1 MPFLENNSML
11 FYECRPFRWLF
22 IHQEISMESPVIF
35 DSVRILQYF
44 LRKFSLIKEDILLQH
59 TCKSRIFREVL
70 RDQRLA
76 EPRFRDMS
84 GTVAFRGVL
93 SQQDLFDPGVYRESA
108 DMMQAEEADAVGD
121 LDADSIAG
129 EKSFHGVRIVHP
141 LQAVKIQFSGADVLA
156 GPLDVLGAV
165 AEL

>member
-1 MPFLENNSML
+1 
-11 FYECRPFRWLF
+11 
-22 IHQEISMESPVIF
+22 MESPVIF

-93 SQQDLFDPGVYRESA
+93 PQQDLFDPGVHRESA
-108 DMMQAEEADAVGD
+108 DMVKAEETDAVGM
-121 LDADSIAG
+121 LEADSVAG
-129 EKSFHGVRIVHP
+129 EVLFVGVSLVLP
-141 LQAVKIQFSGADVLA
+141 SQAVKIQLSGADVLA

-165 AEL
+165 AEF

>member
-1 MPFLENNSML
+1 
-11 FYECRPFRWLF
+11 
-22 IHQEISMESPVIF
+22 MESPVIF

-93 SQQDLFDPGVYRESA
+93 PQQDLFDPGVHREST
-108 DMMQAEEADAVGD
+108 DMVKAEEADAVGN

-129 EKSFHGVRIVHP
+129 KKSFHGVRIVHP
-141 LQAVKIQFSGADVLA
+141 SQAV
-156 GPLDVLGAV
+156 
-165 AEL
+165 

>member
-1 MPFLENNSML
+1 
-11 FYECRPFRWLF
+11 
-22 IHQEISMESPVIF
+22 MESPVIF

-93 SQQDLFDPGVYRESA
+93 PQQDLFDPGVHRESA

-129 EKSFHGVRIVHP
+129 KKSFHGVSVIQFH
-141 LQAVKIQFSGADVLA
+141 QAVKIQLTGADILA
-156 GPLDVLGAV
+156 GLLDIFCAV
-165 AEL
+165 AKL

>member
-1 MPFLENNSML
+1 
-11 FYECRPFRWLF
+11 
-22 IHQEISMESPVIF
+22 MESPVIF

-93 SQQDLFDPGVYRESA
+93 PQQDLFDPGVHREST
-108 DMMQAEEADAVGD
+108 DMVKAEETDAVGN
-121 LDADSIAG
+121 LDADSVAG
-129 EKSFHGVRIVHP
+129 EENFHGVSVIQFH
-141 LQAVKIQFSGADVLA
+141 QAVKIQLSGADVLA

>member
-1 MPFLENNSML
+1 
-11 FYECRPFRWLF
+11 
-22 IHQEISMESPVIF
+22 MESPVIF

-93 SQQDLFDPGVYRESA
+93 PQQDLFDPGVHREST
-108 DMMQAEEADAVGD
+108 DMVKAEETDAVGN
-121 LDADSIAG
+121 LDADSVAG
-129 EKSFHGVRIVHP
+129 EENFHGVSVIQFH
-141 LQAVKIQFSGADVLA
+141 QAVKIQLTGADVLA

>member
-1 MPFLENNSML
+1 
-11 FYECRPFRWLF
+11 
-22 IHQEISMESPVIF
+22 MESPVIF

-93 SQQDLFDPGVYRESA
+93 PQQDLFDPGVHREGT
-108 DMMQAEEADAVGD
+108 DMVQTEEADAVGNF
-121 LDADSIAG
+121 DAYSVAG
-129 EKSFHGVRIVHP
+129 EKGFHGVGIIQSPQTVKVH
-141 LQAVKIQFSGADVLA
+141 LSGADVFA
-156 GPLDVLGAV
+156 GPLDILGTV
-165 AEL
+165 TEF

>member
-1 MPFLENNSML
+1 
-11 FYECRPFRWLF
+11 
-22 IHQEISMESPVIF
+22 MESPVIF

-84 GTVAFRGVL
+84 GTVAFRGIL
-93 SQQDLFDPGVYRESA
+93 P
-108 DMMQAEEADAVGD
+108 
-121 LDADSIAG
+121 
-129 EKSFHGVRIVHP
+129 
-141 LQAVKIQFSGADVLA
+141 
-156 GPLDVLGAV
+156 
-165 AEL
+165 

>member
-1 MPFLENNSML
+1 
-11 FYECRPFRWLF
+11 
-22 IHQEISMESPVIF
+22 MESPVIF

-84 GTVAFRGVL
+84 GTVAFRGIL
-93 SQQDLFDPGVYRESA
+93 PQQDLFDPGVHREGT
-108 DMMQAEEADAVGD
+108 DMVQTEEADAVGD
-121 LDADSIAG
+121 LDADSVAG
-129 EKSFHGVRIVHP
+129 EENFHGVSVIQFP
-141 LQAVKIQFSGADVLA
+141 QAVKIQLTGADILA
-156 GPLDVLGAV
+156 DPLDIFCAV
-165 AEL
+165 AKL

>member
-1 MPFLENNSML
+1 
-11 FYECRPFRWLF
+11 
-22 IHQEISMESPVIF
+22 MESPVIF

-84 GTVAFRGVL
+84 GTVAFRGIL
-93 SQQDLFDPGVYRESA
+93 PQQDLFDPGVYRESA
-108 DMMQAEEADAVGD
+108 DMMQAEEADAV
-121 LDADSIAG
+121 LSLI
-129 EKSFHGVRIVHP
+129 HI
-141 LQAVKIQFSGADVLA
+141 
-156 GPLDVLGAV
+156 
-165 AEL
+165 